1 MDILM
6 VETGGWGG
14 IGHYAHYLCSAIQEK
29 GVPVCLVTHAV
40 NYQLESVPKYYE
52 VSKLFRGDGFVQDW
66 KRLYRMVRT
75 HSCKIVHFQSL
86 LSTRRDWLIFLAVG
100 ALCSTPKFIYTVHN
114 VLPHE
119 ILPGE
124 KLSYRGLYAA
134 AEGLIA
140 HSNISRDRILA
151 MMGPRFKT
159 PVKVIPPGH
168 FGEIAGAE
176 QLSRAR
182 AKKILD
188 LKDYSYIVFF
198 GTVRPYKGVH
208 NLLRAVAECSQWPVD
223 LRVLIAGQPG
233 KGVSTRELLEL
244 SNRPVIR
251 ERVELKLQYFPD
263 KVIPAIF
270 KIADLVVLPYLNID
284 QSGILMAAMAAG
296 RPVLCTPV
304 GGFPE
309 TVHPAI
315 GFLAANTSHQ
325 ALTQALNAA
334 IANRDSWK
342 AMGARA
348 RKDAEHKFSW
358 ETIAAETIEFYKTI
372 HTSLHVS
379 HK

>member
-1 MDILM
+1 M

-14 IGHYAHYLCSAIQEK
+14 IGHYAHCLCSAIQKK
-29 GVPVCLVTHAV
+29 GVPVCLATHAV
-40 NYQLESVPKYYE
+40 NYQLESVSKSYE
-52 VSKLFRGDGFVQDW
+52 VNKLFRGDGFIPDW
-66 KRLYRMVRT
+66 KRLYRMVHT

-119 ILPGE
+119 ILTGE
-124 KLSYRGLYAA
+124 KVSYRGLYAA
-134 AEGLIA
+134 AAGMIA

-151 MMGPRFKT
+151 MMGPGFKT
-159 PVKVIPPGH
+159 PLKVIPHGH
-168 FGEIAGAE
+168 YGEIIGAE
-176 QLSRAR
+176 QISRAK
-182 AKKILD
+182 AIKILG
-188 LKDYSYIVFF
+188 LKDYNYIVFF
-198 GTVRPYKGVH
+198 GTIRPYKGVH
-208 NLLRAVAECSQWPVD
+208 NLLRAVAECSQWPAD
-223 LRVLIAGQPG
+223 LRLLIAGQPG
-233 KGVSTRELLEL
+233 QGVSTQELLEIG
-244 SNRPVIR
+244 NRPEIR
-251 ERVELKLQYFPD
+251 DRIELKLQYFPE

-304 GGFPE
+304 GAFPE
-309 TVHPAI
+309 TVHAAI

-325 ALTQALNAA
+325 ALKQALNVA

-348 RKDAEHKFSW
+348 RKDAELKFSW
-358 ETIAAETIEFYKTI
+358 DTIAAETIEFYKRI
-372 HTSLHVS
+372 YTSL
-379 HK
+379 

>member
-14 IGHYAHYLCSAIQEK
+14 IGHYAHCLCSAIQEK
-29 GVPVCLVTHAV
+29 GVPVCLATHAL
-40 NYQLESVPKYYE
+40 NYQLESVSKHYE
-52 VSKLFRGDGFVQDW
+52 VKKLFRGDGFIPDW
-66 KRLYRMVRT
+66 KRLYRMVRM

-119 ILPGE
+119 ILIGE
-124 KLSYRGLYAA
+124 KRSYRGLYAA
-134 AEGLIA
+134 AAGLIA
-140 HSNISRDRILA
+140 HSNISRDRISA
-151 MMGPRFKT
+151 MMGPGFKT
-159 PVKVIPPGH
+159 PVKVIPHGH
-168 FGEIAGAE
+168 YGEIVGAE
-176 QLSRAR
+176 QISRAR
-182 AKKILD
+182 AKKILG
-188 LKDYSYIVFF
+188 LKDYNYIVFF
-198 GTVRPYKGVH
+198 GSIRPYKGVH
-208 NLLRAVAECSQWPVD
+208 NLLRAVAECSQWPAD

-233 KGVSTRELLEL
+233 QGVSSQDLLNL
-244 SNRPVIR
+244 GNRPVIR
-251 ERVELKLQYFPD
+251 ERVELKLQYFPE

-304 GGFPE
+304 GAFPE

-325 ALTQALNAA
+325 ALKQALNAA

-348 RKDAEHKFSW
+348 KKDAELKFSW
-358 ETIAAETIEFYKTI
+358 DAIAVETIEFYKTI
-372 HTSLHVS
+372 YTSLET
-379 HK
+379 